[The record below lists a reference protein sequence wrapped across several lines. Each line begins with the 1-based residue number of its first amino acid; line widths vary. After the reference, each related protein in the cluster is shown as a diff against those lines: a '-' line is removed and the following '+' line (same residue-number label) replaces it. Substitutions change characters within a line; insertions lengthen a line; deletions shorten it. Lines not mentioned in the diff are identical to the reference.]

1 MYEEYHFKICLCHV
15 YEDNDSSIV
24 NVIVRK
30 GYSFKMVI
38 LMDKI
43 SKNRVEP
50 AY

>member
-1 MYEEYHFKICLCHV
+1 MNIIII
-15 YEDNDSSIV
+15 DV

-30 GYSFKMVI
+30 EYSFKMVI

-43 SKNRVEP
+43 SKNRVEL